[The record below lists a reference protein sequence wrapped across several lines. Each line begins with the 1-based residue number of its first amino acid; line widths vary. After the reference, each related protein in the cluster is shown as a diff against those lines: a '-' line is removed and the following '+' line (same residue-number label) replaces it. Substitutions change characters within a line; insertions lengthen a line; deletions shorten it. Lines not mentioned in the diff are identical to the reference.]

1 MSFFGDVGRVT
12 RRGFERMMVARQAE
26 AQRYVN
32 NVLLRMDDESLAR
45 AGYSRK
51 DLIKRERSISP
62 F

>member
-12 RRGFERMMVARQAE
+12 RRGFQRLVNARQAE

-32 NVLLRMDDESLAR
+32 HVLLSMDDETLAR
-45 AGYSRK
+45 AGYSREK
-51 DLIKRERSISP
+51 LLTKERSINP